1 MVLGL
6 GPVVRGGGLTSSV
19 VAGAGDVLGAGA
31 AGLALAWDAS
41 AQERRITIQMEEWN
55 GEMG

>member
-1 MVLGL
+1 M
-6 GPVVRGGGLTSSV
+6 VRGGGLTSSV

-41 AQERRITIQMEEWN
+41 EGQERRITIQMEEWN